1 MVEPKITLRGLD
13 GTFKG
18 KTWQV
23 KGRGKVGRVDG
34 VEVTIDDTSV
44 SRNHAELV
52 HSSDGWKVQDI
63 GSTNG
68 TILNGVKLGKGSWPI
83 RHRDVLQFGEI
94 RLSVESFDEPA
105 SKQDFFLGQGVENFS
120 VHATH
125 ALGWDEALK
134 SLPELGSRSPHAG
147 EKMFALMQAGH
158 YLASTDNEDEL
169 LHHILQDA
177 VAVLEAQRGAIA
189 LLNPKTEEL
198 EIKAI
203 NDGDIATSKSWQSA
217 GKRTVYSQTLAQQC
231 LKKKS
236 SILYKDDAR
245 QDVNQMGS
253 IAEGKMAS
261 VMCVL
266 LRTPRRVLGILHL
279 DRGPLQNPF
288 SKDDLRLAD
297 ALAAQVSSG
306 IECSLLLAKQRE
318 LFFNTVTVLA
328 QAVEL
333 RDVYTGGHTQ
343 RVTLLALLLAE
354 KAGLS
359 DKEIEL
365 IRTGTPLHDIGKIGI
380 DDAILRKPGR
390 LTPEE
395 TEIMKQHTT
404 KGAAIIS
411 LVPNLHEVVPIVR
424 SHHEKWDGKGYPDG
438 LKENNIP
445 LIARVVAVADAF
457 DAMTSDRP
465 YRKGLGIS
473 EAIEE
478 IHRGSGSQFDPKLAE
493 IFIGLRPQIAE
504 LSLDNFTGM

>member
-1 MVEPKITLRGLD
+1 
-13 GTFKG
+13 
-18 KTWQV
+18 
-23 KGRGKVGRVDG
+23 
-34 VEVTIDDTSV
+34 
-44 SRNHAELV
+44 
-52 HSSDGWKVQDI
+52 
-63 GSTNG
+63 
-68 TILNGVKLGKGSWPI
+68 
-83 RHRDVLQFGEI
+83 
-94 RLSVESFDEPA
+94 
-105 SKQDFFLGQGVENFS
+105 
-120 VHATH
+120 
-125 ALGWDEALK
+125 
-134 SLPELGSRSPHAG
+134 
-147 EKMFALMQAGH
+147 
-158 YLASTDNEDEL
+158 
-169 LHHILQDA
+169 
-177 VAVLEAQRGAIA
+177 
-189 LLNPKTEEL
+189 
-198 EIKAI
+198 
-203 NDGDIATSKSWQSA
+203 
-217 GKRTVYSQTLAQQC
+217 
-231 LKKKS
+231 
-236 SILYKDDAR
+236 
-245 QDVNQMGS
+245 
-253 IAEGKMAS
+253 
-261 VMCVL
+261 
-266 LRTPRRVLGILHL
+266 LGILHL
-279 DRGPLQNPF
+279 DRGPLQQPF

-297 ALAAQVSSG
+297 ALGAQVSSG

-359 DKEIEL
+359 EKEIDL

-493 IFIGLRPQIAE
+493 TFIGLRPQIAE